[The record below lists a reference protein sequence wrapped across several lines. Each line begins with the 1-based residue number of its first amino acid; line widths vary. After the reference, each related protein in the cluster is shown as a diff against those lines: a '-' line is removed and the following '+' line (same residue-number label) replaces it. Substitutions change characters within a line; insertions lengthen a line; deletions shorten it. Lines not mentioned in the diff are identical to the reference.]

1 MAGAPKLWLL
11 QSRGYCGSWAA
22 KGGKPA
28 EATVNPWLES
38 ESESELSIILGV
50 VVVVVVHYSLGIV
63 SHLLDPYFILIYSI
77 VNWQTLGYW
86 SRLRVILIN
95 FPICVK
101 NNNDHTSIHELLTM
115 LFFFFP
121 AGLRN
126 TRPLGPLPSRGI
138 LIEISGLLLWP
149 SPFRQERTTLY
160 HHRGW
165 SKAHEIS
172 EGKFTARWQVFR
184 NG

>member
-1 MAGAPKLWLL
+1 MAGAPKFWLW

-28 EATVNPWLES
+28 EETVNPWLEP

-50 VVVVVVHYSLGIV
+50 VVVVHYSLGFV

-77 VNWQTLGYW
+77 VYWQTLGYW

-95 FPICVK
+95 FPICDK
-101 NNNDHTSIHELLTM
+101 NNNHHTSIHELLTM
-115 LFFFFP
+115 LFFSRGFTQYTS
-121 AGLRN
+121 AWASSIARN
-126 TRPLGPLPSRGI
+126 PHWNFGTPTLAISVSPGADDTRP
-138 LIEISGLLLWP
+138 
-149 SPFRQERTTLY
+149 SPR
-160 HHRGW
+160 W
-165 SKAHEIS
+165 SKVHEIS